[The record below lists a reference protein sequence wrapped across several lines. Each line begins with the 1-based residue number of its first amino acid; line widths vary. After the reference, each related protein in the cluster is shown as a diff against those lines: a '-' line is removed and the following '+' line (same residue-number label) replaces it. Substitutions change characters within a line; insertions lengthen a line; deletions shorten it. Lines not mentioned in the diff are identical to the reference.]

1 MSGSATR
8 AEIRAQ
14 LTAGERAFLWVWM
27 VVLCVLPTGAGCL
40 VIFGRGTARAVGVV
54 LLFVSLV
61 LLAIPIS
68 PFLRRRIQTRAGQRS
83 VRP

>member
-1 MSGSATR
+1 
-8 AEIRAQ
+8 
-14 LTAGERAFLWVWM
+14 M

-54 LLFVSLV
+54 LLLISLV

-68 PFLRRRIQTRAGQRS
+68 PFLREEDLRRRYSPEQIVGRLRRQF
-83 VRP
+83 P